1 MHCRLVRNAP
11 TPNHPQKALKSD
23 RRNFARFGPCH
34 AAAPLRPSPHSVTDA
49 AERSRF
55 PAKEHLHTALSCT
68 LRGTEP
74 VRPPA
79 LSPCLPPPG
88 SGRAPLRR
96 SLPAPFPSRSPRG
109 RGGGR
114 GGGGGTE
121 RLPPPS
127 PVSRRRSV
135 TRRSYGKGKRGS
147 GAATAV
153 PEQSRPRPG
162 PAGTARRFTRR
173 HNPSTPR
180 RSSAAPRRRGDG
192 PRSAAAPR
200 PSGPRA
206 AAPAPLPAVPAAPPR
221 PAPAAGSD
229 APSAGRAPRPP
240 RTEPGAAEGRCHTER
255 PPRGGGAAWREGRG
269 RWRRRLRRRR
279 AGVPHSSAVW
289 RPAARREAARR
300 YPRASS
306 AQCGL
311 GIAQRVTAFCYQR
324 ETVPGSSRESNVK

>member
-23 RRNFARFGPCH
+23 RRNFARSGPCH
-34 AAAPLRPSPHSVTDA
+34 GAAPLRPSPHSVTDA

-79 LSPCLPPPG
+79 VSPCLPPPARAEPH
-88 SGRAPLRR
+88 SGGP
-96 SLPAPFPSRSPRG
+96 
-109 RGGGR
+109 
-114 GGGGGTE
+114 
-121 RLPPPS
+121 
-127 PVSRRRSV
+127 SRRRSRHG
-135 TRRSYGKGKRGS
+135 RRRAAGGELSASRPHLPFHGDVPLPGGATERGS
-147 GAATAV
+147 ADPAQPQRSPSRAAAA
-153 PEQSRPRPG
+153 PAPG
-162 PAGTARRFTRR
+162 PPAPRGASPGGTT
-173 HNPSTPR
+173 PPPPR

-240 RTEPGAAEGRCHTER
+240 RTEPGAAEGRCHAER

-279 AGVPHSSAVW
+279 AGVPHSSAV
-289 RPAARREAARR
+289 
-300 YPRASS
+300 
-306 AQCGL
+306 
-311 GIAQRVTAFCYQR
+311 
-324 ETVPGSSRESNVK
+324 